1 MWASQSGSLWSCT
14 AHIIT
19 AVIGSGVLSLAWS
32 TAQLG
37 LIAGAVSLICFDI
50 VTYVSAFLISNCY
63 RCPDSI
69 TRRRNYFYADA
80 VRVNLGSNS
89 TNFFSFFFFFFFF
102 FFIFFLVLKVLY
114 NLQLRIYF
122 TKIVM
127 FYMPLIWY
135 GESSGRTQAWFFGLL
150 QNLSFYGTESDCLCY
165 YYSNQYK

>member
-50 VTYVSAFLISNCY
+50 VTYVSAFLVFDCY
-63 RCPDSI
+63 GCPDSI

-80 VRVNLGSNS
+80 VRVNLGSKS
-89 TNFFSFFFFFFFF
+89 TNFFSFFFFF

-114 NLQLRIYF
+114 NFQLRIYF

-135 GESSGRTQAWFFGLL
+135 SESSGRQAWFCGLL

>member
-1 MWASQSGSLWSCT
+1 MWAIQTGSLWSCT

-37 LIAGAVSLICFDI
+37 LIAGAVSLIFFDI
-50 VTYVSAFLISNCY
+50 VTYVSAFLVFDCY

-80 VRVNLGSNS
+80 VRVNLGSKS
-89 TNFFSFFFFFFFF
+89 TNFFSFFFFF

-114 NLQLRIYF
+114 NFQLRIYF